1 MSVPRTGGPAPK
13 EAALAPAVGPGVMRA
28 AAVPRRRYAREV
40 GALIQALAYLVPSL
54 AVFTVFVFYPLVR
67 NVQLSLYE
75 TSPFGGLGVFVAV
88 GNYAQ
93 LLGSPEFLNSLRV
106 SFLFALYT
114 VPAGI
119 LAGLPLA
126 MLANRRMRGIVTYR
140 TAYSFTI
147 AVSIAA
153 AALIWAWLLDPN
165 VGVIDYLLS
174 LVRLP
179 KVGWLA
185 DPHWALGAVAA
196 TTVWKDLGFNVVVLL
211 AALQGV
217 PDELVEAAR
226 IDGAGQWGVFRNVV
240 VPAISPA
247 LFFVGVVATIN
258 VLQSFGQIH
267 ILTQGGPVGST
278 NVIVYSIYR
287 NAFFNFRF
295 GLAAAQ
301 AMILFILVLI
311 LTGLQFTVF
320 ERWVTYQ

>member
-1 MSVPRTGGPAPK
+1 MRGRATGLRD
-13 EAALAPAVGPGVMRA
+13 LAG
-28 AAVPRRRYAREV
+28 
-40 GALIQALAYLVPSL
+40 ALAYLAPSL
-54 AVFTVFVFYPLVR
+54 AVFALFVFYPLVK

-75 TSPFGGLGVFVAV
+75 TSPLGDLRVFVGA
-88 GNYAQ
+88 GQYDQ
-93 LLGSPEFLNSLRV
+93 LLGDPAFLNSLRV

-119 LAGLPLA
+119 VLGLPLA
-126 MLANRRMRGIVTYR
+126 LLANRRIRGITAYR

-153 AALIWAWLLDPN
+153 AALIWEWLLDPN
-165 VGVIDYLLS
+165 VGMLNYLLG
-174 LVRLP
+174 LVHVP
-179 KVGWLA
+179 KVGWLT
-185 DPHWALGAVAA
+185 DPRWALPAVAA
-196 TTVWKDLGFNVVVLL
+196 TTVWKDLGFNVVVLVG
-211 AALQGV
+211 ALQGV

-226 IDGAGQWGVFRNVV
+226 IDGAGPRAVFRNVV
-240 VPAISPA
+240 IPAISPA
-247 LFFVGVVATIN
+247 LFFLAVVASIG
-258 VLQSFGQIH
+258 VLQSFGQVN
-267 ILTQGGPVGST
+267 ILTQGGPVNST

-301 AMILFILVLI
+301 AMLLFMLVLV

>member
-1 MSVPRTGGPAPK
+1 MTRRGQATPR
-13 EAALAPAVGPGVMRA
+13 PGATARPRRPGWRDTA
-28 AAVPRRRYAREV
+28 AAF
-40 GALIQALAYLVPSL
+40 AYLAPSL

-67 NVQLSLYE
+67 NAQLSLYE
-75 TSPFGGLGVFVAV
+75 TDPFGGLGVYAGT
-88 GNYAQ
+88 GNYAR
-93 LLGSPEFLNSLRV
+93 LLGSPSFLNSLRV

-119 LAGLPLA
+119 ALGLPLA
-126 MLANRRMRGIVTYR
+126 LLANRRVRGVIGYR

-153 AALIWAWLLDPN
+153 AALVWEWLFDPN
-165 VGVIDYLLS
+165 VGILDYVIS
-174 LVRLP
+174 LAHGRA
-179 KVGWLA
+179 VGWLT
-185 DPHWALGAVAA
+185 DPGWALVAVAA
-196 TTVWKDLGFNVVVLL
+196 ATAWKDLGFNVVVLL

-217 PDELVEAAR
+217 PDDLVEAAR
-226 IDGAGQWGVFRNVV
+226 IDGAGSWGVFRHVV

-247 LFFVGVVATIN
+247 LFFLGVVATIG

-267 ILTQGGPVGST
+267 ILTHGGPVEST

-287 NAFFNFRF
+287 NAFVNFRF
-295 GLAAAQ
+295 GFAAAQ
-301 AMILFILVLI
+301 AMVLFALMLI

>member
-1 MSVPRTGGPAPK
+1 MRSAR
-13 EAALAPAVGPGVMRA
+13 ALV
-28 AAVPRRRYAREV
+28 
-40 GALIQALAYLVPSL
+40 QALVYLVPSF
-54 AVFTVFVFYPLVR
+54 AVFTLFVFYPLVR
-67 NVQLSLYE
+67 NAQMSLYE
-75 TSPFGGLGVFVAV
+75 TNPFGGLTLFVGT

-93 LLGSPEFLNSLRV
+93 LLASPEFLNSLRV
-106 SFLFALYT
+106 TFLFALYT

-119 LAGLPLA
+119 AIGLPLA
-126 MLANRRMRGIVTYR
+126 LLANRRIRAIGVYR

-153 AALIWAWLLDPN
+153 AALIWEWMLDPN
-165 VGVIDYLLS
+165 VGILNYLLS
-174 LVRLP
+174 VVHGPRI
-179 KVGWLA
+179 GWLT
-185 DPHWALGAVAA
+185 DPHWALLAIAA

-217 PDELVEAAR
+217 PDELIEAAR
-226 IDGAGQWGVFRNVV
+226 IDGAGQWAAFRNVV
-240 VPAISPA
+240 IPAISPA
-247 LFFVGVVATIN
+247 LFFIGVVATLG

-301 AMILFILVLI
+301 AMVLFALVLI

>member
-1 MSVPRTGGPAPK
+1 MSAGTAARPTPVRWKRRAA
-13 EAALAPAVGPGVMRA
+13 EARA
-28 AAVPRRRYAREV
+28 AA
-40 GALIQALAYLVPSL
+40 QALAYLVPSL
-54 AVFTVFVFYPLVR
+54 AVFVVFVFYPLIR
-67 NVQLSLYE
+67 NAQLSVYE
-75 TSPFGGLGVFVAV
+75 TSPFGGLGAFVGA

-93 LLGSPEFLNSLRV
+93 LLLGSPEFLNSLRV

-119 LAGLPLA
+119 LLGLPLA
-126 MLANRRMRGIVTYR
+126 MLANRRMRGIVIYR

-153 AALIWAWLLDPN
+153 AALIWEWLLDPN
-165 VGVIDYLLS
+165 VGVLDYALS
-174 LVRLP
+174 LMHLP

-185 DPHWALGAVAA
+185 DPRWALGAVAA

-211 AALQGV
+211 AALQSV
-217 PDELVEAAR
+217 PDALVEAAR
-226 IDGAGQWGVFRNVV
+226 LDGAGRWGVFQHVV

-295 GLAAAQ
+295 DLAAAQ
-301 AMILFILVLI
+301 AMLLFVLVLV
-311 LTGLQFTVF
+311 LTGLQFMVF

>member
-1 MSVPRTGGPAPK
+1 MKRWRRRATGVR
-13 EAALAPAVGPGVMRA
+13 ALAHAT
-28 AAVPRRRYAREV
+28 
-40 GALIQALAYLVPSL
+40 AYLAPSL
-54 AVFTVFVFYPLVR
+54 AVFAVFVFYPLLR

-75 TSPFGGLGVFVAV
+75 TTPFGGLGVFAGA

-93 LLGSPEFLNSLRV
+93 LLESPAFLGSLRV
-106 SFLFALYT
+106 TFLFAVYT

-119 LAGLPLA
+119 LLGLPLA
-126 MLANRRMRGIVTYR
+126 LLANRRMRGIAVYR

-153 AALIWAWLLDPN
+153 AALIWAWLFDPN
-165 VGVIDYLLS
+165 VGILDYLLG
-174 LVRLP
+174 LAHLP
-179 KVGWLA
+179 RVAWLA
-185 DPHWALGAVAA
+185 DPAWALVAVAA

-226 IDGAGQWGVFRNVV
+226 IDGAGQWGVLRAVI

-247 LFFVGVVATIN
+247 LFFVGVVATIG
-258 VLQSFGQIH
+258 VLQSFGQID
-267 ILTQGGPVGST
+267 ILTKGGPVGAT

-301 AMILFILVLI
+301 AMLLFVLVLI
-311 LTGLQFTVF
+311 LTGLQFVVF

>member
-1 MSVPRTGGPAPK
+1 MSGGRPVGPARDVPRARVR
-13 EAALAPAVGPGVMRA
+13 AQADLRALA
-28 AAVPRRRYAREV
+28 
-40 GALIQALAYLVPSL
+40 QAGAYLLPSL
-54 AVFTVFVFYPLVR
+54 VVFCVFVFYPLVR
-67 NVQLSLYE
+67 NLELSLYE
-75 TSPFGGLGVFVAV
+75 TTPFGGLGLFTGA

-93 LLGSPEFLNSLRV
+93 LLGSPAFLNSLRV
-106 SFLFALYT
+106 TFLFALYT

-119 LAGLPLA
+119 ALGLPLA
-126 MLANRRMRGIVTYR
+126 LLANRRIRGIVVYR

-153 AALIWAWLLDPN
+153 AALIWHWLLDPN
-165 VGVIDYLLS
+165 VGILDYLLT
-174 LVRLP
+174 LVHLP
-179 KVGWLA
+179 KVGWLT
-185 DPHWALGAVAA
+185 DPRWALPAVAA

-226 IDGAGQWGVFRNVV
+226 IDGAGQWGVFRSVV

-247 LFFVGVVATIN
+247 LFFVGVVSTIG
-258 VLQSFGQIH
+258 VVQSFGQIH
-267 ILTQGGPVGST
+267 ILTQGGPLDST

-301 AMILFILVLI
+301 AMILFVLVLV
-311 LTGLQFTVF
+311 LTGLQFAVF

>member
-1 MSVPRTGGPAPK
+1 ML
-13 EAALAPAVGPGVMRA
+13 EAAAARRPASSRA
-28 AAVPRRRYAREV
+28 ARALRVRAWREL
-40 GALIQALAYLVPSL
+40 GSALGYLAPSL
-54 AVFTVFVFYPLVR
+54 AVFVVFVFYPLVR
-67 NVQLSLYE
+67 NAQLSLYE
-75 TSPFGGLGVFVAV
+75 TDPFGGLGVYAGA
-88 GNYAQ
+88 GNYAR
-93 LLGSPEFLNSLRV
+93 LFDSPSFLNSLRV

-119 LAGLPLA
+119 AAGLPLA
-126 MLANRRMRGIVTYR
+126 LLANRRLRGIVVYR

-153 AALIWAWLLDPN
+153 AALVWDWLLDPN
-165 VGVIDYLLS
+165 VGMFNYLLS
-174 LVRLP
+174 LVHAP
-179 KVGWLA
+179 AIGWLT
-185 DPHWALGAVAA
+185 DPQWALAAVAA
-196 TTVWKDLGFNVVVLL
+196 ATVWKDLGFNVVVLL

-217 PDELVEAAR
+217 PEELVEAAR
-226 IDGAGQWGVFRNVV
+226 IDGAGPWGVFRHVV

-247 LFFVGVVATIN
+247 LFFLGVVATIS

-267 ILTQGGPVGST
+267 ILTQGGPVEST

-301 AMILFILVLI
+301 AMVLFALVLM
-311 LTGLQFTVF
+311 LTALQFTVF